1 MARNKWGFD
10 RNIQMRGK
18 NSFFFTVVL
27 GKNSEGKYIR
37 KTKTYTH
44 HEEITLNSKGEIPA
58 KTRKLIEA
66 EYIKFSDS
74 IASGEYIEPS
84 RNKKLT
90 FEKFAWEWFEKIA
103 VKELKPNTIK
113 MHESNLKSR
122 LIPKF
127 GKMYLDEITVKM
139 ISDFVYDLS
148 EDGSRLDGKKGPLSK
163 GTIKMVVQ
171 VIKSIFQYAVE
182 IEEIRRDPSQNIKV
196 KLNGNKTNVP
206 YSSSEVEKL
215 LIALQSEPFI
225 WRVYIEMA
233 LNTGARRGELTGL
246 EWKHVNWEEKTL
258 SIEQTLSFSKNGQ
271 LVITEPKS
279 KSGIRIIPLNDDILS
294 TLKAYRDEQVRTQ
307 YTKNWLGGDY
317 RFIFCHQDGRGFH
330 QDRPTVWF
338 KKFLLRHNLRPI
350 RLHDLRHS
358 VATALIQKNIP
369 VKYVSAI
376 LGHSTTA
383 ITQDVYSHILKESH
397 SMIAEELGNAFNN
410 KKAYSK

>member
-1 MARNKWGFD
+1 M
-10 RNIQMRGK
+10 
-18 NSFFFTVVL
+18 
-27 GKNSEGKYIR
+27 
-37 KTKTYTH
+37 TYTH
-44 HEEITLNSKGEIPA
+44 YEEVTLNSKGEVPA
-58 KTRKLIEA
+58 KIRKIIEA
-66 EYIKFSDS
+66 EYIKFSES
-74 IASGEYIEPS
+74 IATGEYIEPS

-90 FEKFAWEWFEKIA
+90 FEKFAMEWFEKVAIS
-103 VKELKPNTIK
+103 ELKPNTIK

-139 ISDFVYDLS
+139 ISDYVHDLS
-148 EDGSRLDGKKGPLSK
+148 KEGSRLDGKKGPLSK
-163 GTIKMVVQ
+163 GSIKMIVQ
-171 VIKSIFQYAVE
+171 VIKSIFQYAVSL
-182 IEEIRRDPSQNIKV
+182 EEIRKDPTVNIKV

-206 YSSSEVEKL
+206 YSASEVQQL
-215 LIALQSEPFI
+215 LSSLQSEPFI
-225 WRVYIEMA
+225 WQVYIELA

-271 LVITEPKS
+271 PIITDPKS
-279 KSGIRIIPLNDDILS
+279 NSGIRIIPLNDDILS
-294 TLKAYRDEQVRTQ
+294 ILKVYRDEQVRTQ

-330 QDRPTVWF
+330 QDRPTAWF
-338 KKFLLRHNLRPI
+338 KKFLKRHDLRSI

-358 VATALIQKNIP
+358 VATALFQKNVP

-376 LGHSTTA
+376 LGHSSTA
-383 ITQDVYSHILKESH
+383 ITQDIYSHILKESH